1 MKNPCLLKASA
12 EFEYAESIK
21 TKDLTTQLIFSA
33 GMTES
38 IELSSFEGIL
48 FISHYD
54 VNIDKPNKLEGFL
67 CINDL
72 KPNSFKWVVIYFKL
86 FLSVRYRSR
95 ESANIFKL
103 ISTN

>member
-1 MKNPCLLKASA
+1 MKNPRLLKASA
-12 EFEYAESIK
+12 EFQYAESIK
-21 TKDLTTQLIFSA
+21 TKDLTTQSIFSA
-33 GMTES
+33 DMMES

-54 VNIDKPNKLEGFL
+54 VNINKPNQLVGFL

-72 KPNSFKWVVIYFKL
+72 KPNSFEWVVIYFKR

-95 ESANIFKL
+95 ESDIISKL